1 MYIIISTVLP
11 EAKALGTKLN
21 LGSAF
26 LHYGGYMN
34 LKKPMSIEEQI
45 EKIRKHKIVISDEE
59 AVKRI
64 LEEISYYRLTG
75 YALQYR
81 AGEDSS
87 EYVEEISFDSI
98 CRIYQFD
105 SELRSLLR
113 KYIEKA
119 EVYYRCQIANGF
131 AFAKCTREPYDQH
144 YDKENYYNKEVF
156 QSVIDNFQKEQDYYK
171 DSLVVKHHKKK
182 YGSKMPL
189 WVMVELMSF
198 SGISK
203 LYSAMYL
210 SEKDAIASKIGVKSS
225 TLGNH
230 LHCLAVLRNKC
241 AHAAR
246 LYNTEFN
253 PPARFNPQF
262 LKKNPSLK
270 NNSLFAYIYILQKR
284 IPDEVDRKTLGKE
297 VIAMVDKYKDDIDIE
312 LMGFPGNYK
321 KLLEGV

>member
-1 MYIIISTVLP
+1 MAMYIIISTVLP

-119 EVYYRCQIANGF
+119 EVYYRCQIAK
-131 AFAKCTREPYDQH
+131 AQTE
-144 YDKENYYNKEVF
+144 DKEVLLANRRESEYSISRY
-156 QSVIDNFQKEQDYYK
+156 
-171 DSLVVKHHKKK
+171 SLDTSHRCSLPIK
-182 YGSKMPL
+182 
-189 WVMVELMSF
+189 
-198 SGISK
+198 
-203 LYSAMYL
+203 
-210 SEKDAIASKIGVKSS
+210 
-225 TLGNH
+225 
-230 LHCLAVLRNKC
+230 
-241 AHAAR
+241 
-246 LYNTEFN
+246 
-253 PPARFNPQF
+253 F
-262 LKKNPSLK
+262 L
-270 NNSLFAYIYILQKR
+270 Q
-284 IPDEVDRKTLGKE
+284 
-297 VIAMVDKYKDDIDIE
+297 
-312 LMGFPGNYK
+312 
-321 KLLEGV
+321 